1 MKAGQSGGTEK
12 GEEEKQWPELGP
24 LLVSLRLNFI
34 RWLITM
40 PVASYGSLDAHI
52 QTNGFFVPGSNHRM
66 DFVDSGKN
74 TIGVNGIVGLS

>member
-1 MKAGQSGGTEK
+1 MKAGKSGGTEK
-12 GEEEKQWPELGP
+12 GEEEKQRPELSP
-24 LLVSLRLNFI
+24 LLVSLRLDFI
-34 RWLITM
+34 RWLITV

-66 DFVDSGKN
+66 DFVDSSEN